1 MKKLLC
7 FLLLATMLF
16 SMTACGDQTLP
27 TTTPAASTP
36 AVTDKPTEPTN
47 PTTAPVEI
55 TAPELEI
62 LTDMESYT
70 VTVGAM
76 VPIVATFDGVSTG
89 LTFAS
94 GNETIATV
102 NKYGK
107 VVGVKA
113 GETEVTITAPN
124 GTVKIVSVTVEGP
137 KYENV
142 LRVCLNVL
150 YNDTELGCFNTE
162 YGPYVEIYE
171 DGTYTVTFDCTMHLS
186 ESTRLMGVED
196 LSNLTAIFL
205 YDYEVRKGNQ
215 MYSSVT
221 ACDIR
226 WDSVVVNGVEL
237 TLTNSEF
244 KSAIKATGIFDTN
257 DPLNAWDGSS
267 VEEVTVDSENH
278 VLNINMEDPVTI
290 TITFTIQGLTFAD

>member
-1 MKKLLC
+1 MKRFMCIALCLAVLLG
-7 FLLLATMLF
+7 L
-16 SMTACGDQTLP
+16 TACGGQE
-27 TTTPAASTP
+27 TTGSVEQSTAATTVISTD
-36 AVTDKPTEPTN
+36 A
-47 PTTAPVEI
+47 
-55 TAPELEI
+55 
-62 LTDMESYT
+62 ESYT

-76 VPIVATFDGVSTG
+76 VPIVATAEPEGS
-89 LTFAS
+89 LTYTS
-94 GNETIATV
+94 GNEAIATV

-113 GETEVTITAPN
+113 GTTEVTITAAD
-124 GTVKIVSVTVEGP
+124 GTSKTVDIIVEGP
-137 KYENV
+137 KYANV

-150 YNDTELGCFNTE
+150 YNDTALGCFNTE

-186 ESTRLMGVED
+186 ESSRNMGVVD

-226 WDSVVVNGVEL
+226 WDSVVVNGQEL
-237 TLTNSEF
+237 TVTNSEF
-244 KSAIKATGIFDTN
+244 KSAIKASGIFDTN

-267 VEEVTVDSENH
+267 VEEVTVDTENH
-278 VLNINMEDPVTI
+278 VLNIDMENPVTI
-290 TITFTIQGLTFAD
+290 TITFTIQGLTFAE